1 MVSFSGDGL
10 GVKGNSNSTYLFCDS
25 HAANMQIEIDNQP
38 WGKNLK
44 ANGVHK
50 IQLIR
55 TSMKYKWSL
64 SIS

>member
-38 WGKNLK
+38 WG
-44 ANGVHK
+44 
-50 IQLIR
+50 
-55 TSMKYKWSL
+55 
-64 SIS
+64 